1 MSLKFF
7 QMCSGAS
14 EFGPKIDELLKSI
27 TLFSTERHALE
38 LRNEWNTY
46 LQNGYLLV
54 FCLDIICML
63 WKGYTVCREHSA
75 LELNKKN
82 TFRSILGI
90 LPGNERKVHWSQW
103 NDKSFFISAY
113 TIGNI
118 KIVWNISFY
127 KSNLVMGFIYLCLY
141 HR

>member
-1 MSLKFF
+1 
-7 QMCSGAS
+7 MCSGAS

-75 LELNKKN
+75 LELNKK
-82 TFRSILGI
+82 TLFVQFWVFYLEI
-90 LPGNERKVHWSQW
+90 K
-103 NDKSFFISAY
+103 KKY
-113 TIGNI
+113 TEVNGMTRAFLSLLIP
-118 KIVWNISFY
+118 
-127 KSNLVMGFIYLCLY
+127 
-141 HR
+141 

>member
-1 MSLKFF
+1 
-7 QMCSGAS
+7 MCYGAS
-14 EFGPKIDELLKSI
+14 EFGPKIAELLKSI
-27 TLFSTERHALE
+27 TLFSTERHTSE

-54 FCLDIICML
+54 SCLDIICML

-90 LPGNERKVHWSQW
+90 YLEIK
-103 NDKSFFISAY
+103 KKY
-113 TIGNI
+113 TEVNGMTRAFLSLLIP
-118 KIVWNISFY
+118 
-127 KSNLVMGFIYLCLY
+127 
-141 HR
+141 

>member
-1 MSLKFF
+1 
-7 QMCSGAS
+7 MCYGAS
-14 EFGPKIDELLKSI
+14 EFGPKIAELLKSI

-90 LPGNERKVHWSQW
+90 LPGNK
-103 NDKSFFISAY
+103 KS
-113 TIGNI
+113 TL
-118 KIVWNISFY
+118 
-127 KSNLVMGFIYLCLY
+127 KSMEWQELFYLCLY

>member
-1 MSLKFF
+1 
-7 QMCSGAS
+7 MCYGAS
-14 EFGPKIDELLKSI
+14 EFGPKIAELLKSI
-27 TLFSTERHALE
+27 ALFSTERHTSE

-54 FCLDIICML
+54 SCLDIICML

-90 LPGNERKVHWSQW
+90 YLEIK
-103 NDKSFFISAY
+103 KKY
-113 TIGNI
+113 TEVNGMTRAFLSLLIP
-118 KIVWNISFY
+118 
-127 KSNLVMGFIYLCLY
+127 
-141 HR
+141 